1 MILFILVIV
10 MECLHNI
17 TVTEIAHVGIVNF
30 KDNDTGG
37 MKERPWYGLAFSLG
51 GELEYIHGDEKILL
65 KDNRVVL
72 IPRGIT
78 YSTHCIR
85 SGNFAVINFRTLNDI
100 GIDKFK
106 TFQIAKM
113 HNIEKIFYKMHNT
126 HISDTASSFCDTMSL
141 FYKIISELI
150 NDFTRSR
157 LPVKLNCAIDYIEKN
172 ISDFGLCNRDIAEY
186 AGISEVYLRKLF
198 TKYMS
203 ASASSY
209 ILTKRIEKA
218 KLLLNESVLTIT
230 EISEK
235 CGYSCIYYFCRTF
248 KKETGFTPSE
258 YRRYASAIVVI

>member
-1 MILFILVIV
+1 MLVNIFIHFNAFRRDVFKFRFKFFTKWHKVALLHIAKRKNFTVI
-10 MECLHNI
+10 H
-17 TVTEIAHVGIVNF
+17 
-30 KDNDTGG
+30 D
-37 MKERPWYGLAFSLG
+37 
-51 GELEYIHGDEKILL
+51 
-65 KDNRVVL
+65 
-72 IPRGIT
+72 
-78 YSTHCIR
+78 
-85 SGNFAVINFRTLNDI
+85 AV
-100 GIDKFK
+100 DKFK

-113 HNIEKIFYKMHNT
+113 HNIEKIFNKMHNT
-126 HISDTASSFCDTMSL
+126 HISDSTSSFCDTMSL